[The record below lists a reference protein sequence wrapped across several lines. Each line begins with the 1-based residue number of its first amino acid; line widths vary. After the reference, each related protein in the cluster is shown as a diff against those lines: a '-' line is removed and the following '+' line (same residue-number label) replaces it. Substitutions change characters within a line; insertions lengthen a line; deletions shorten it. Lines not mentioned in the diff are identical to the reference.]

1 MIVVDSSED
10 EQEAVDESSEAIT
23 AKADNQET
31 ARENGAS
38 STDNKEDSSLL
49 TDSVDNDVSFNYD
62 NYQELEVSTIF
73 KYLPK
78 IFHAKFFFAV
88 YKIG

>member
-10 EQEAVDESSEAIT
+10 EQEAVDDSTEAIT

-31 ARENGAS
+31 ASENGGS
-38 STDNKEDSSLL
+38 IKDNKEDSSLL

-73 KYLPK
+73 HYLPK
-78 IFHAKFFFAV
+78 IFNAKFFFAV